1 MSRIALVLIGLSF
14 TGNVYAQGPFDS
26 QRGGYATASFAQ
38 GGGAIRLTLSD
49 AISRGLETSHRIA
62 EVKSREEGARAAAK
76 GAELAKRPIVSASAS
91 YFRTNHVE
99 EFSFPQPDGTFF
111 VAYPDIPNNIVTRV
125 SLQWPIYTAGRTD
138 ALERAAEAEASA
150 VGAEID
156 SVRADLRFE
165 IARAYWA
172 AVTAREAVRVLEES
186 TARAEA
192 QLGDARQR
200 FKVGL
205 IPPNEVSSL
214 EAQRSREQAQF
225 FEARNIRESA
235 LIDLRRL
242 IGVPYDTVV
251 ELMDPLEGAQG
262 AQGAQGARSAQDLV
276 KNALESRPE
285 RTAMVLRLGGFEA
298 RQQAALTGNKP
309 TINLTGGVDYANPNP
324 RIFPRKG
331 EWQESWDVGVNVNWN
346 FFDFGRTKAQAAE
359 ASAAVLATRERIA
372 EFDAIVAADVQQRL
386 LDVDTS
392 HAMVNAARDAVRS
405 AAEAR
410 RVVADR
416 FAAGVATSTD
426 VLVAQVALLEAELA
440 RTRALAAV
448 RLAESRLERAVGQR

>member
-1 MSRIALVLIGLSF
+1 MSRTAFFLICSLMS
-14 TGNVYAQGPFDS
+14 GNAFAQGPL
-26 QRGGYATASFAQ
+26 
-38 GGGAIRLTLSD
+38 RLTLSD

-62 EVKSREEGARAAAK
+62 EVKAREEGARAAAK
-76 GAELAKRPIVSASAS
+76 GAELAKRPILSASAGYS
-91 YFRTNHVE
+91 RTNHVD
-99 EFSFPQPDGTFF
+99 EFSIPQPNGTF
-111 VAYPDIPNNIVTRV
+111 VVVYPDIPNNIVSRV
-125 SLQWPIYTAGRTD
+125 GLHWPIYTAGRTD

-242 IGVPYDTVV
+242 IGVRHDTVIDLV
-251 ELMDPLEGAQG
+251 DPLEGAQSLSR
-262 AQGAQGARSAQDLV
+262 RSSPEGPRAEADAQDLI

-285 RTAMVLRLGGFEA
+285 RKAMVLRLGGFEA

-426 VLVAQVALLEAELA
+426 VLVAQVALLEAELS
-440 RTRALAAV
+440 RTRALASV
-448 RLAESRLERAVGQR
+448 RLAEARLERSIGSPTP

>member
-14 TGNVYAQGPFDS
+14 RKCYAQGPFDS
-26 QRGGYATASFAQ
+26 RRGVYATASFAQ

-62 EVKSREEGARAAAK
+62 EVKAREEGARAAAK
-76 GAELAKRPIVSASAS
+76 GAEMANRPIVGASAGYS
-91 YFRTNHVE
+91 RTNHVE
-99 EFSFPQPDGTFF
+99 AFSVPQPNGTFVVVF
-111 VAYPDIPNNIVTRV
+111 PDIPDNLFGRV
-125 SLQWPIYTAGRTD
+125 GFQWPIYTAGRTD
-138 ALERAAEAEASA
+138 ALERAAEAEATA

-156 SVRADLRFE
+156 GVRADLRFE

-242 IGVPYDTVV
+242 IGVPYDTVIDLV
-251 ELMDPLEGAQG
+251 DPLEGAQG
-262 AQGAQGARSAQDLV
+262 AQGAQGAR
-276 KNALESRPE
+276 
-285 RTAMVLRLGGFEA
+285 RT
-298 RQQAALTGNKP
+298 
-309 TINLTGGVDYANPNP
+309 
-324 RIFPRKG
+324 
-331 EWQESWDVGVNVNWN
+331 
-346 FFDFGRTKAQAAE
+346 
-359 ASAAVLATRERIA
+359 
-372 EFDAIVAADVQQRL
+372 
-386 LDVDTS
+386 
-392 HAMVNAARDAVRS
+392 
-405 AAEAR
+405 
-410 RVVADR
+410 
-416 FAAGVATSTD
+416 
-426 VLVAQVALLEAELA
+426 
-440 RTRALAAV
+440 
-448 RLAESRLERAVGQR
+448 